1 MASSSA
7 SSSGAECPVDHKNM
21 TIEDWKK
28 ISPDHPFYSHA
39 QKMVSRLENTNPNT
53 SAPSPVAPAAKTEE
67 KINPLNMMPELSQ
80 NPHADQK
87 VALPTERSFS
97 TIPKSAATDMDE
109 KAYGAKDDKVWVY
122 PSPQQF
128 YVGILVPE
136 SS

>member
-1 MASSSA
+1 
-7 SSSGAECPVDHKNM
+7 M
-21 TIEDWKK
+21 TVEDWKK

-39 QKMVSRLENTNPNT
+39 QKMVARLENTAPNT
-53 SAPSPVAPAAKTEE
+53 PAPSLEE

-97 TIPKSAATDMDE
+97 TIPKSSSTDMDE

-128 YVGILVPE
+128 YVGRPTEPVSVGHIT
-136 SS
+136 